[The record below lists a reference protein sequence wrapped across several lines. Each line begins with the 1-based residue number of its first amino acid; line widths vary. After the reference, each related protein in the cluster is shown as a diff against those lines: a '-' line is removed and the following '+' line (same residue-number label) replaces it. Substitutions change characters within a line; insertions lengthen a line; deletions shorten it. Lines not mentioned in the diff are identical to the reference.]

1 MGIIDRLFGKP
12 SVAEF
17 AHQMIQ
23 AFREAGDKA
32 DLHFDPSEN
41 RIVRGDPDPP
51 STINLAN
58 MYQTFLREPRSRR
71 AECVRSLARGI
82 LASTKGLPKDF
93 DLVRADSRPRLWP
106 RATFEQVRLKNIL
119 EGGQVP
125 PKALPSESIG
135 EHLLLSLAYDWPQAV
150 QSLDDANLTDWG
162 VTFYEA
168 MEVARQNLQ
177 ESTVAYGKM
186 GAGFYSFMS
195 GDTYDASRI
204 TLIQRTEGLEVNGKL
219 VAMVPN
225 RDSLFV
231 TGSED
236 EAGLAM
242 MAALAEKALEQP
254 YSLSAVP
261 VIFEYGAWQDW
272 IPPEG
277 HALHRTFKQM
287 EVQWLGPLYHEQA
300 QLLNAV
306 HEKQGIDIFVS
317 NYSAIEKK
325 DGELLTYCV
334 WGKGVDALLPVT
346 QRVVFMKDEGTPAVF
361 ADWPRVM
368 ENFGDLMEQ
377 TEDYP
382 RRYRVREFPD
392 EKTIDAIGSSELG

>member
-1 MGIIDRLFGKP
+1 MGLLDRLLGKP
-12 SVAEF
+12 SIAEF
-17 AHQMIQ
+17 AQQMIQ
-23 AFREAGDKA
+23 AFREAGDKT
-32 DLHFDPSEN
+32 DLRFDPSEN
-41 RIVRGDPDPP
+41 RIVRGDPDGP
-51 STINLAN
+51 STVNLAN
-58 MYQTFLREPRSRR
+58 MYQTFLGEPRSRR

-93 DLVRADSRPRLWP
+93 DLVRADLRPRLWP
-106 RATFEQVRLKNIL
+106 RASFEQVRLKNIL
-119 EGGQVP
+119 EGGPVP
-125 PKALPSESIG
+125 PKPLPSESIG

-150 QSLDDANLTDWG
+150 QSLDDDNLTDWG

-177 ESTVAYGKM
+177 ESTVAYGKI
-186 GAGFYSFMS
+186 GDGFYSFMS

-204 TLIQRTEGLEVNGKL
+204 KLIERTDVLDVNGRL

-236 EAGLAM
+236 EAGLTM
-242 MAALAEKALEQP
+242 MATMAETALEQP

-261 VIFEYGAWQDW
+261 VIFEDGAWQDW

-277 HALHRTFKQM
+277 HALNRTFKQM
-287 EVQWLGPLYHEQA
+287 EIKWLGPLYHEQA

-306 HEKQGIDIFVS
+306 HEKQGIDVYVASF
-317 NYSAIEKK
+317 SAIEKK

-334 WGKGVDALLPVT
+334 WGKGADALLPVT
-346 QRVVFMKDEGTPAVF
+346 QRVVFIKGEGF
-361 ADWPRVM
+361 APLFAGWLGVM
-368 ENFGDLMEQ
+368 ENFGELMEQ
-377 TEDYP
+377 TDDYP
-382 RRYRVREFPD
+382 PRYRVREFPD
-392 EKTIDAIGSSELG
+392 EKLIDAIGSTELE